1 MSLFKNLNYDTRK
14 SFAPVS
20 LLTAGP
26 LVIVTRPD
34 LPASNVR
41 ELIALA
47 KSTPGKLTFASSG
60 NGQSTH
66 LAAELFDA
74 MAGVRM
80 VHVPYRGSAPALTDV
95 MGGQADLMFDTMLS
109 SMPYV
114 NGGKLKALAVT
125 GAARSPAA
133 PNVPTVAEAGLP
145 GYEATAWNG
154 LLAPAGTPEPV
165 LLRLSTALQKVLGR
179 ADIQQK
185 FAAQGFASE
194 WKTPADTARFLDTEV
209 EKWAGVVRL
218 PAPRSTDPAPAF
230 ILPWGV
236 SWLLYPPATPAS
248 RACSIRP
255 RSRSSAPPT
264 IPTRSG
270 PTHPLHAAPRLCG
283 HAVPDQP
290 ATRRSPGRTRL
301 AQPGRVARGAGPGD
315 RGGGRRA
322 GGAGGG

>member
-1 MSLFKNLNYDTRK
+1 MRAIAACRTALAALSLVAAAASAAQDWPTKPITLVVPYPPGGPTDIVARVVAQGLGDELKQTIIVDNRSGAGGNIGADMVAKAAPDGYTLLLATTAHAINMSLFKNLNYDARK

-20 LLTAGP
+20 LLTSGP

-66 LAAELFDA
+66 LAAELFGA

-95 MGGQADLMFDTMLS
+95 MGGQADIMFDTMLS

-154 LLAPAGTPEPV
+154 LLAPAGTPASV
-165 LLRLSTALQKVLGR
+165 VDRLNGALQKVLGR

-185 FAAQGFASE
+185 FAAQGFAPA
-194 WKTPADTARFLDTEV
+194 WKTPADTARFLDVEV
-209 EKWAGVVRL
+209 DKWAGVVKT
-218 PAPRSTDPAPAF
+218 S
-230 ILPWGV
+230 G
-236 SWLLYPPATPAS
+236 AT
-248 RACSIRP
+248 
-255 RSRSSAPPT
+255 
-264 IPTRSG
+264 
-270 PTHPLHAAPRLCG
+270 
-283 HAVPDQP
+283 VN
-290 ATRRSPGRTRL
+290 
-301 AQPGRVARGAGPGD
+301 
-315 RGGGRRA
+315 
-322 GGAGGG
+322 

>member
-1 MSLFKNLNYDTRK
+1 MRAIAACRTALAALSLVAAAASAAQDWPTKPITLVVPYPPGGPTDIVARVVAQGLGDELKQTIIVDNRSGAGGNIGADMVAKAAPDGYMLLLATTAHAINMSLFKNLNYDTRK
-14 SFAPVS
+14 SFAPVT
-20 LLTAGP
+20 LLTSGP

-34 LPASNVR
+34 LPANNVR

-66 LAAELFDA
+66 LAAELFGA

-95 MGGQADLMFDTMLS
+95 MGGQADIMFDTMLS

-125 GAARSPAA
+125 GAASSPAA

-154 LLAPAGTPEPV
+154 LLAPAGTPASVVE
-165 LLRLSTALQKVLGR
+165 RLNSALQKVLGR

-185 FAAQGFASE
+185 FAAQGFAPA
-194 WKTPADTARFLDTEV
+194 WKTPADTARFLDVEV
-209 EKWAGVVRL
+209 EKWAGVVKT
-218 PAPRSTDPAPAF
+218 S
-230 ILPWGV
+230 G
-236 SWLLYPPATPAS
+236 AT
-248 RACSIRP
+248 
-255 RSRSSAPPT
+255 
-264 IPTRSG
+264 
-270 PTHPLHAAPRLCG
+270 
-283 HAVPDQP
+283 VN
-290 ATRRSPGRTRL
+290 
-301 AQPGRVARGAGPGD
+301 
-315 RGGGRRA
+315 
-322 GGAGGG
+322 